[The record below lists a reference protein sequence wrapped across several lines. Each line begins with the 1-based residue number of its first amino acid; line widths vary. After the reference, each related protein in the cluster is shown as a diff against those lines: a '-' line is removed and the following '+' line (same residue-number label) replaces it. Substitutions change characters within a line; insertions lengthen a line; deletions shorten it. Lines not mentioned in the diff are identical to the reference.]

1 MTFYLWNTSNDRD
14 STRGAKTRTKGRGLA
29 TARPRPKHFTRIDL
43 VLGGD
48 RFVHSAALP
57 RLILTGQPNRRR
69 PRSTAQHSVRL
80 EGSATVNGRA
90 LAEDEALYCKDVT
103 AVEAGPE
110 GATIWRWELVRTDSP
125 NSLAHGDGVLSRLRM
140 SRRIRMF
147 ELVPTSKWLFRLDCI
162 YNNRGSTGLLASRF
176 GHPLHAERPSAG
188 RIGKRRVLRQPAD
201 RRLLVRGGE
210 LSVGLDLRPR

>member
-1 MTFYLWNTSNDRD
+1 M
-14 STRGAKTRTKGRGLA
+14 
-29 TARPRPKHFTRIDL
+29 
-43 VLGGD
+43 
-48 RFVHSAALP
+48 
-57 RLILTGQPNRRR
+57 
-69 PRSTAQHSVRL
+69 
-80 EGSATVNGRA
+80 
-90 LAEDEALYCKDVT
+90 
-103 AVEAGPE
+103 EAGPE
-110 GATIWRWELVRTDSP
+110 GRNDLARWELVRTDSP

-162 YNNRGSTGLLASRF
+162 YNNRGNCRATCSHPGS